1 MTQKYSA
8 KESVVINAP
17 ASKVWQA
24 LVTPDIIK
32 QYLFGVET
40 ISDWQEGSSII
51 YRGVW
56 DGKTFEDRGK
66 ITKIEPEKILATTY
80 WTSFSGLPDSPE
92 NYERVTYQLSR
103 EGSQTIL
110 TITQDDILSEE
121 SRDHSAKNWQGVLT
135 ALKNLLEK

>member
-1 MTQKYSA
+1 MSTCLPVYFVYLFMTQKYSA

-51 YRGVW
+51 Y
-56 DGKTFEDRGK
+56 
-66 ITKIEPEKILATTY
+66 
-80 WTSFSGLPDSPE
+80 
-92 NYERVTYQLSR
+92 
-103 EGSQTIL
+103 
-110 TITQDDILSEE
+110 
-121 SRDHSAKNWQGVLT
+121 
-135 ALKNLLEK
+135 